1 MTRKKLLISA
11 VLVAM
16 MLFVSMTVASG
27 DSATPTAKPANA
39 LAKINGVYITKEAF
53 DRVLQRQINNYNQA
67 NGQDILNTPTL
78 IPQLVDIKRKVLQQ
92 LLRNELLLQLGY
104 EMGITVT
111 DQEINADI
119 DKIRSNYDSEETFK
133 KALEK
138 FGYNMDELRSDII
151 SQKSYEKLAE
161 SLISSQKIS
170 EEELQKYYQN
180 NIRKFS
186 QQEQVRAYHIL
197 VDTKEKADEMLKRL
211 KQGEDFEKLAKE
223 NSTCPSASKGG
234 DLGYFGRGQMVPEFE
249 NAVFSLAI
257 GKYSDP
263 VHSQFGWHVIK
274 VVDKKPA
281 LVHKYEEVK
290 DQVKQTMLN
299 ERKYQAAMEF
309 VDKRWNQSKIEY
321 YMNFTVDG
329 DIPVQPITPQATT
342 PANGTAP
349 AQPQPTKP

>member
-1 MTRKKLLISA
+1 MMRKRLLISA

-53 DRVLQRQINNYNQA
+53 DRVLQRQANNYKQA
-67 NGQDILNTPTL
+67 NGQDLLTEPSL
-78 IPQLVDIKRKVLQQ
+78 KPQLVTTKRQVMQQ
-92 LLRNELLLQLGY
+92 LLRNELLLQLAY

-119 DKIRSNYDSEETFK
+119 DKIRSNYDSDETFK

-138 FGYNMDELRSDII
+138 FGYTMDELRGDII
-151 SQKSYEKLAE
+151 AEKSYQKLAE

-170 EEELQKYYQN
+170 EEEMQKYYQN

-197 VDTKEKADEMLKRL
+197 VDTKEQADEILKKL
-211 KQGEDFEKLAKE
+211 KQGEDFGKLAKD

-249 NAVFSLAI
+249 NAVFSLPI

-281 LVHKYEEVK
+281 MVFKFEEVK
-290 DQVKQTMLN
+290 DQVKKTMLE
-299 ERKYQAAMEF
+299 ERKYQSAMEY
-309 VDKRWNQSKIEY
+309 VDKRWNESKIEY
-321 YMNFTVDG
+321 YVNFTADG
-329 DIPVQPITPQATT
+329 DVPVQPVTTPTA
-342 PANGTAP
+342 PANGTG
-349 AQPQPTKP
+349 QSTTPTKP